1 MILTVKNL
9 SDSSKIWAGVEIQ
22 PNSIYELNELDIR
35 NKAFVSGFTGS
46 VFLADWISGHAEV
59 KANGEVISEL
69 DKLISVLSGEN
80 TSVVVTK
87 MPEPP
92 PFANP
97 SGFRSRY
104 RGYHF
109 GTVAAGTTASLDIKI
124 PATRFLQGI
133 QLLIANGAIGDNAS
147 LEVVDVDGIMGYG
160 TNLTLD
166 RFGDN
171 WFVDP
176 QNILQREL
184 ISNYT
189 AQIIGGLYIRIIYE
203 SIGTQDVSV
212 YANLMLHVRQ

>member
-1 MILTVKNL
+1 MIKTYTKEQFTLDLLEKEIRDSAITIALDFISALGNQITIAFKATL
-9 SDSSKIWAGVEIQ
+9 SAEEEVLLETIVANHIKIDVPVIE
-22 PNSIYELNELDIR
+22 ELII
-35 NKAFVSGFTGS
+35 KQ
-46 VFLADWISGHAEV
+46 
-59 KANGEVISEL
+59 
-69 DKLISVLSGEN
+69 
-80 TSVVVTK
+80 

-124 PATRFLQGI
+124 PATRFLQGV
-133 QLLIANGAIGDNAS
+133 QLLITNGAIGDNAS

-160 TNLTLD
+160 TNLVLD

-171 WFVDP
+171 WFIDP

-184 ISNYT
+184 VSNYT

-203 SIGTQDVSV
+203 SVGTQDVGV